1 MSEESNNK
9 RIPQKGDGK
18 PKDKAPRRY
27 VVIFVLMCLIGLYIL
42 GRALYTMLPPESDYW
57 KEVGRNSKT
66 APIPASRGNILSC
79 DRQVLSGT
87 VPKYALYMDFAVS
100 DPDSVSKENTIAFR
114 DSAFRVDLDSIADGL
129 ARIFP
134 DRDAQWFRERLLQ
147 GKKRGKYSWR
157 IYPKLATY
165 VQYRACKELPL
176 LRESMYRSGFHGD
189 EMLLRLKPY
198 GGLASR
204 TIGELF
210 NDTSSRA
217 KCGLELSFDSILRGR
232 TGSKHFITVRNR
244 RVPVID
250 TPAENGHDLLTTL
263 DINIQDFADRTL
275 RKKLKENDVNGEIG
289 VAIVMEVETGD
300 VKAIVNLTR
309 GEDGEYY
316 EMKNNAVSDLWEP
329 GSTFKTASIMVALE
343 DGKID
348 LNKTVDCAP
357 GIVNMHGRNMKD
369 HCYPRRS
376 YGELEVKDI
385 LGQSSNIG
393 VSKIIDEAYGSNP
406 AAYVDGLHRE
416 GVGIPLNLPF
426 VGRGEPRVPHPLDKG
441 RYWSKSDLPWMS
453 IGYVTML
460 PPISTLTFYNA
471 IANGGKMVRPRFVK
485 AELKDGMVVREFPTE
500 VIKERICKPSTL
512 KDIQYCL
519 EHVVSGGLGRKAGN
533 GGKLFKVSGK
543 TGTAQVSENGSYAG
557 RKYMVSFCGY
567 FPSDAPKY
575 SCIVCIKKQGLPAS
589 GGGQCGPVFSEISQY
604 VMSRDSMRSALAAA
618 DTNSV
623 FVPEVTKGS
632 RRRAEAIVE
641 GMGLSD
647 KRIDIVETD
656 ITDLTKVPDVTGM
669 GVKDAVYIL
678 QKCGLHVRINGCG
691 QIARQ
696 DIAPGSPATKGKTI
710 TLTAAPKIK

>member
-1 MSEESNNK
+1 MQSKN
-9 RIPQKGDGK
+9 
-18 PKDKAPRRY
+18 DKAIKRY
-27 VVIFVLMCLIGLYIL
+27 RFILIVMLVGALYIL
-42 GRALYTMLPPESDYW
+42 GRTIYTMLPPESDYW

-66 APIPASRGNILSC
+66 ATIPANRGNILSC

-100 DPDSVSKENTIAFR
+100 DPDSVSKEKTIAFR
-114 DSAFRVDLDSIADGL
+114 DSAFRVDLDSIAEGL

-134 DRDAQWFRERLLQ
+134 DRDEQWFRQRLLQ

-165 VQYRACKELPL
+165 VQYRACKELPF
-176 LRESMYRSGFHGD
+176 LRESMYRSGFHAD

-204 TIGELF
+204 TIGELY
-210 NDTSSRA
+210 NDTSSRP
-217 KCGLELSFDSILRGR
+217 KCGLELSFDSILSGR
-232 TGSKHFITVRNR
+232 PGTKHYITMRNR
-244 RVPVID
+244 KVPVVD
-250 TPAENGHDLLTTL
+250 TPAENGHDLLTTI

-275 RKKLKENDVNGEIG
+275 RSKLKEELVNGEIG
-289 VAIVMEVETGD
+289 VAVVMEVKTGD

-309 GEDGEYY
+309 GQDGEYY

-343 DGKID
+343 DGKIT

-357 GIVNMHGRNMKD
+357 GIVDMHGRKMKD
-369 HCYPRRS
+369 HNWHRGG
-376 YGELEVKDI
+376 YGVLKVEDI

-406 AAYVDGLHRE
+406 AAYVDGLRRE

-426 VGRGEPRVPHPLDKG
+426 VGKGEPVVPHPLDKG
-441 RYWSKSDLPWMS
+441 RYWSKPDLPWMS

-471 IANGGKMVRPRFVK
+471 IANDGRMVRPRFVK

-500 VIKERICKPSTL
+500 VIKESICKPSTL
-512 KDIQYCL
+512 RDIQYCL

-533 GGKLFKVSGK
+533 GGRLFKVSGK
-543 TGTAQVSENGSYAG
+543 TGTAQFSENGSYAG

-567 FPSDAPKY
+567 FPSDNPKY
-575 SCIVCIKKQGLPAS
+575 SCIVCIKKYGLPAS

-604 VMSRDSMRSALAAA
+604 IMSRDSMRSAVLAA

-623 FVPEVTKGS
+623 FVPEVTRGS
-632 RRRAEAIVE
+632 RKRAEAIVE
-641 GMGLSD
+641 GMGLTGKSLD
-647 KRIDIVETD
+647 TAEADTLPLNQVS
-656 ITDLTKVPDVTGM
+656 DVTGM
-669 GVKDAVYIL
+669 GVKDAVFDL
-678 QKCGLHVRINGCG
+678 QKRGLRVRVNGCG
-691 QIARQ
+691 QIVKQ
-696 DIAPGSPATKGKTI
+696 DIAPGSPAVKGKTI
-710 TLTAAPKIK
+710 NLTATPRRN

>member
-1 MSEESNNK
+1 MEK
-9 RIPQKGDGK
+9 K
-18 PKDKAPRRY
+18 KDKATKRY
-27 VVIFVLMCLIGLYIL
+27 IVIFVMMFVSGLYIL
-42 GRALYTMLPPESDYW
+42 GKALYTMLPPERDYW
-57 KEVGRNSKT
+57 KEVGQHNR
-66 APIPASRGNILSC
+66 AAQIPANRGNILSC
-79 DRQVLSGT
+79 DHQVLSGT

-100 DPDSVSKENTIAFR
+100 DPDSLSKAKTIAFR
-114 DSAFRVDLDSIADGL
+114 DSAFRVDLDSIAKGL
-129 ARIFP
+129 AQIFP
-134 DRDAQWFRERLLQ
+134 DRDEQWFRQRLQ
-147 GKKRGKYSWR
+147 KGKERGKYSWR

-165 VQYRACKELPL
+165 VQYRACKELPF
-176 LRESMYRSGFHGD
+176 LRESMYRSGFHAD
-189 EMLLRLKPY
+189 EMLLRLKPF

-204 TIGELF
+204 TIGELY

-217 KCGLELSFDSILRGR
+217 KCGLELSFDSILRGKPG
-232 TGSKHFITVRNR
+232 TKHFTVLRNR
-244 RVPVID
+244 KIPIID
-250 TPAENGHDLLTTL
+250 TQAENGHDLLTTL

-275 RKKLKENDVNGEIG
+275 RSKLKEKDVNGEIG
-289 VAIVMEVETGD
+289 VAVVMEVKTGD

-329 GSTFKTASIMVALE
+329 GSRYKTASIMVALE

-348 LNKTVDCAP
+348 LNTTIDCAP

-376 YGELEVKDI
+376 YGELKVEDI

-393 VSKIIDEAYGSNP
+393 VSKIIDGAYGSNP

-426 VGRGEPRVPHPLDKG
+426 VGKGEPRVPHPNSKI

-471 IANGGKMVRPRFVK
+471 IANGGRMVKPRFVT

-512 KDIQYCL
+512 RDIQYCL
-519 EHVVSGGLGRKAGN
+519 EHVVSGGLGKKAGN

-543 TGTAQVSENGSYAG
+543 TGTAQFSENGSYAG
-557 RKYMVSFCGY
+557 RKYMISFCGY
-567 FPSDAPKY
+567 FPSDNPKY

-589 GGGQCGPVFSEISQY
+589 GGGMCGPVFSEISQY
-604 VMSRDSMRSALAAA
+604 IMSRDSMQSAVMAA

-623 FVPEVTKGS
+623 FIPQVTKGS
-632 RRRAEAIVE
+632 VGRAKAIVE
-641 GMGLSD
+641 GMGLTKNNMFCEEEDTAS
-647 KRIDIVETD
+647 
-656 ITDLTKVPDVTGM
+656 LAKVPDVTGM
-669 GVKDAVYIL
+669 GVKDAVYAL
-678 QKCGLHVRINGCG
+678 QQRGMKVRINGCG
-691 QIARQ
+691 QVARQ
-696 DIAPGSPATKGKTI
+696 DIAAGSPAIKGKHI
-710 TLTAAPKIK
+710 TLTAEPKKL

>member
-1 MSEESNNK
+1 MQSKN
-9 RIPQKGDGK
+9 
-18 PKDKAPRRY
+18 DKAIKRY
-27 VVIFVLMCLIGLYIL
+27 RFILIVMLVGALYIL
-42 GRALYTMLPPESDYW
+42 GRTIYTMLPPESDYW

-66 APIPASRGNILSC
+66 ATIPANRGNILSC

-100 DPDSVSKENTIAFR
+100 DPDSVSKEKTIAFR
-114 DSAFRVDLDSIADGL
+114 DSAFRVDLDSIAEGL

-134 DRDAQWFRERLLQ
+134 DRDEQWFRQRLLQ

-176 LRESMYRSGFHGD
+176 LRESMYRSGFHAD

-204 TIGELF
+204 TIGELY
-210 NDTSSRA
+210 NDTSSRP
-217 KCGLELSFDSILRGR
+217 KCGLELSFDSILSGR
-232 TGSKHFITVRNR
+232 PGTKHYITMRNR
-244 RVPVID
+244 KVPVVD
-250 TPAENGHDLLTTL
+250 TPAENGHDLLTTI

-275 RKKLKENDVNGEIG
+275 RSKLKEELVNGEIG
-289 VAIVMEVETGD
+289 VAVVMEVKTGD

-309 GEDGEYY
+309 GQDGEYY

-357 GIVNMHGRNMKD
+357 GIVNMHGRKMKD
-369 HCYPRRS
+369 HNWHRGG
-376 YGELEVKDI
+376 YGVLKVEDI

-406 AAYVDGLHRE
+406 AAFVDGLHRE
-416 GVGIPLNLPF
+416 GVGIPLDLPF
-426 VGRGEPRVPHPLDKG
+426 VGKGEPRVPSPRDKA
-441 RYWSKSDLPWMS
+441 RYWSKPDLPWMS

-512 KDIQYCL
+512 RDIQYCL

-543 TGTAQVSENGSYAG
+543 TGTAQFSENGSYAS

-567 FPSDAPKY
+567 FPSDDPKY
-575 SCIVCIKKQGLPAS
+575 SCIVCIKKHGLPAS

-604 VMSRDSMRSALAAA
+604 IMSRDSMRNAIAAA

-623 FVPEVTKGS
+623 FVPEVTRGS
-632 RRRAEAIVE
+632 RERAEAIVE
-641 GMGLSD
+641 GMGLTD
-647 KRIDIVETD
+647 KHLNTEEPDT
-656 ITDLTKVPDVTGM
+656 LPLNLVPDVLGM
-669 GVKDAVYIL
+669 GVKDAVYTL
-678 QKCGLHVRINGCG
+678 QKRGLRVRINGRG
-691 QIARQ
+691 PIVKQ
-696 DIAPGSPATKGKTI
+696 DVAPGSPATKGKTI
-710 TLTAAPKIK
+710 TLTASPKKN

>member
-1 MSEESNNK
+1 MQANN
-9 RIPQKGDGK
+9 
-18 PKDKAPRRY
+18 KDKATRRY
-27 VVIFVLMCLIGLYIL
+27 VGIFVLMCLIGLYIL
-42 GRALYTMLPPESDYW
+42 GKAVYTMLPPESDYW
-57 KEVGRNSKT
+57 KAVGLNSKT
-66 APIPASRGNILSC
+66 VKIPANRGNILSC

-100 DPDSVSKENTIAFR
+100 DPDSLSKEKTIAFR
-114 DSAFRVDLDSIADGL
+114 DSAFRVDLDSIAEGL

-134 DRDAQWFRERLLQ
+134 DRDVEWFRERLRQ

-157 IYPKLATY
+157 IYPKLASY
-165 VQYRACKELPL
+165 VQYRACKELPF
-176 LRESMYRSGFHGD
+176 LRESMYRSGFHAD

-210 NDTSSRA
+210 NDTSGLP
-217 KCGLELSFDSILRGR
+217 KCGLELSFDSILRGKP
-232 TGSKHFITVRNR
+232 GSKHYVTLRNR
-244 RVPVID
+244 RVPVVD
-250 TPAENGHDLLTTL
+250 TPAENGHDLLSTI

-275 RKKLKENDVNGEIG
+275 RSKLKEETVNGEIG
-289 VAIVMEVETGD
+289 VAVVMEVKTGD

-309 GEDGEYY
+309 GADGEYY

-357 GIVNMHGRNMKD
+357 GIIPMHGRKMKD
-369 HCYPRRS
+369 HNWHRGG
-376 YGELEVKDI
+376 YGVLKVEDI

-393 VSKIIDEAYGSNP
+393 VSRIIDEAYGSNP

-426 VGRGEPRVPHPLDKG
+426 VGKGEPRVPHPLEKG
-441 RYWSKSDLPWMS
+441 RYWSKPDLPWMS

-471 IANGGKMVRPRFVK
+471 IANGGKMVKPRFVK

-512 KDIQYCL
+512 RDIQYCL

-543 TGTAQVSENGSYAG
+543 TGTAQFSENGSYASH
-557 RKYMVSFCGY
+557 KYMVSFCGY
-567 FPSDAPKY
+567 FPSDDPKY

-604 VMSRDSMRSALAAA
+604 VMSRDSMRSAIAAA

-623 FVPEVTKGS
+623 FVPEVTRGS
-632 RRRAEAIVE
+632 GQRAEAIVE
-641 GMGLSD
+641 GMGLSKKQLD
-647 KRIDIVETD
+647 LVEADTVS
-656 ITDLTKVPDVTGM
+656 LKVVPDVTGM
-669 GVKDAVYIL
+669 GVKDAVFTL
-678 QKCGLHVRINGCG
+678 QKRGLRVRINGCG
-691 QIARQ
+691 QIAKQ
-696 DIAPGSPATKGKTI
+696 DIAPGTDAVKGKTI
-710 TLTAAPKIK
+710 TLTASPKKL

>member
-1 MSEESNNK
+1 MQVGN
-9 RIPQKGDGK
+9 
-18 PKDKAPRRY
+18 KDKAIRRY
-27 VVIFVLMCLIGLYIL
+27 IFIFVLMCLVGLYIL
-42 GRALYTMLPPESDYW
+42 VKAVYTMLPPESDYW

-66 APIPASRGNILSC
+66 AKIPANRGNILSC

-87 VPKYALYMDFAVS
+87 VPKYALYMDFAVH
-100 DPDSVSKENTIAFR
+100 DPDSAIEAKTRSFR
-114 DSAFRVDLDSIADGL
+114 DSAFRVDLDSIAQGL

-157 IYPKLATY
+157 IYPKLASY
-165 VQYRACKELPL
+165 VQYRACKELPF
-176 LRESMYRSGFHGD
+176 LRESMYRSGFHAD

-204 TIGELF
+204 TIGELY
-210 NDTSSRA
+210 NDTSSLP
-217 KCGLELSFDSILRGR
+217 KCGLELSFDSILRG
-232 TGSKHFITVRNR
+232 TPGSKHFIVVRNR
-244 RVPVID
+244 LVPIID
-250 TPAENGHDLLTTL
+250 APAENGHDLLSTI

-275 RKKLKENDVNGEIG
+275 RSKLKEDDVHGEIG
-289 VAIVMEVETGD
+289 VAIVMEVKTGD
-300 VKAIVNLTR
+300 VKAIVNLSR
-309 GEDGEYY
+309 AQDGEYY
-316 EMKNNAVSDLWEP
+316 EMDNHAVYDLWEP

-369 HCYPRRS
+369 HNWHRGG
-376 YGELEVKDI
+376 YGTLKVEDI

-393 VSKIIDEAYGSNP
+393 VSTIIDEAYSSNP

-426 VGRGEPRVPHPLDKG
+426 HNAPDPRIPHPLSKE
-441 RYWSKSDLPWMS
+441 RYWSKTDLPWMS

-471 IANGGKMVRPRFVK
+471 IANGGKMVKPRFVK

-512 KDIQYCL
+512 RDIQYCL

-543 TGTAQVSENGSYAG
+543 TGTAQFSEGGSYAG

-567 FPSDAPKY
+567 FPSDDPKY

-604 VMSRDSMRSALAAA
+604 IMSRDSMRSAVAAA

-623 FVPEVTKGS
+623 FVPEITKGS
-632 RRRAEAIVE
+632 KSRAEAIVE
-641 GMGLSD
+641 GMGLERKQLSIIEAD
-647 KRIDIVETD
+647 T
-656 ITDLTKVPDVTGM
+656 LPLNKVPDVTGM
-669 GVKDAVYIL
+669 GAKDAVFEL
-678 QKCGLHVRINGCG
+678 QKRGMRVRINGCG
-691 QIARQ
+691 QIAKQ
-696 DIAPGSPATKGKTI
+696 DIAPGSPAVKGKTI
-710 TLTAAPKIK
+710 TLTAAPKKN

>member
-1 MSEESNNK
+1 MQSKN
-9 RIPQKGDGK
+9 
-18 PKDKAPRRY
+18 DKAIKRY
-27 VVIFVLMCLIGLYIL
+27 RFILIVMLVGALYIL
-42 GRALYTMLPPESDYW
+42 GRTIYTMLPPESDYW

-66 APIPASRGNILSC
+66 ATIPANRGNILSC

-100 DPDSVSKENTIAFR
+100 DPDSVSKEKTIAFR
-114 DSAFRVDLDSIADGL
+114 DSAFRVDLDSIAEGL

-134 DRDAQWFRERLLQ
+134 DRDEQWFRQRLLQ

-165 VQYRACKELPL
+165 VQYRACKELPF
-176 LRESMYRSGFHGD
+176 LRESMYRSGFHAD

-204 TIGELF
+204 TIGELY
-210 NDTSSRA
+210 NDTSSRP
-217 KCGLELSFDSILRGR
+217 KCGLELSFDSILSGR
-232 TGSKHFITVRNR
+232 PGTKHYITMRNR
-244 RVPVID
+244 KVPVVD
-250 TPAENGHDLLTTL
+250 TPAENGHDLLTTI

-275 RKKLKENDVNGEIG
+275 RSKLKEELVNGEIG
-289 VAIVMEVETGD
+289 VAVVMEVKTGD

-309 GEDGEYY
+309 GQDGEYY

-357 GIVNMHGRNMKD
+357 GIVNMHGRKMKD
-369 HCYPRRS
+369 HNWHRGG
-376 YGELEVKDI
+376 YGVLKVEDI

-406 AAYVDGLHRE
+406 AAFVDGLHRE
-416 GVGIPLNLPF
+416 GVGIPLDLPF
-426 VGRGEPRVPHPLDKG
+426 VGKGEPRVPSPRDKA
-441 RYWSKSDLPWMS
+441 RYWSKPDLPWMS

-512 KDIQYCL
+512 RDIQYCL

-543 TGTAQVSENGSYAG
+543 TGTAQFSENGSYAG

-567 FPSDAPKY
+567 FPSDDPKY
-575 SCIVCIKKQGLPAS
+575 SCIVCIKKHGLPAS
-589 GGGQCGPVFSEISQY
+589 CGGQCGPVFSEISQY
-604 VMSRDSMRSALAAA
+604 IMSRDSMRNAVAAA

-623 FVPEVTKGS
+623 FVPEATRGS
-632 RRRAEAIVE
+632 RERAEAIVE
-641 GMGLSD
+641 GMGLTD
-647 KRIDIVETD
+647 KHLNTEEPDT
-656 ITDLTKVPDVTGM
+656 LPLNLVPDVLGM
-669 GVKDAVYIL
+669 GVKDAVYTL
-678 QKCGLHVRINGCG
+678 QKRGLRVRINGRG
-691 QIARQ
+691 PIVKQ
-696 DIAPGSPATKGKTI
+696 DVAPGSPATKGKTI
-710 TLTAAPKIK
+710 TLTASPKKN

>member
-1 MSEESNNK
+1 MK
-9 RIPQKGDGK
+9 QTGK
-18 PKDKAPRRY
+18 DIAPRRY
-27 VVIFVLMCLIGLYIL
+27 VVIFVLMCLVGLYIL
-42 GRALYTMLPPESDYW
+42 GKALYTMLPPESDYW

-66 APIPASRGNILSC
+66 ATIPASRGNILSC

-87 VPKYALYMDFAVS
+87 VPKYALYMDFAVH
-100 DPDSVSKENTIAFR
+100 DPDSSIEAKTRAFR
-114 DSAFRVDLDSIADGL
+114 DSAFRVDLDSIAQGL

-134 DRDAQWFRERLLQ
+134 DRDADWFRERLLK
-147 GKKRGKYSWR
+147 GKARGKYSWR

-165 VQYRACKELPL
+165 VQYRACKELPF
-176 LRESMYRSGFHGD
+176 LRESMYRSGFHAD

-210 NDTSSRA
+210 NDTSSRP
-217 KCGLELSFDSILRGR
+217 KCGLEMSYDSILRGKP
-232 TGSKHFITVRNR
+232 GSKHFIVMRNR
-244 RVPVID
+244 RVPIVD
-250 TPAENGHDLLTTL
+250 VQAENGHDLLTTI

-275 RKKLKENDVNGEIG
+275 RRKLKEELVNGEIG
-289 VAIVMEVETGD
+289 VAIVMEVKTGD
-300 VKAIVNLTR
+300 VKAIVNLSR
-309 GEDGEYY
+309 AQDGEYY
-316 EMKNNAVSDLWEP
+316 EMDNHAIYDLWEP

-369 HCYPRRS
+369 HNWHRGG
-376 YGELEVKDI
+376 YGTLKVEDI

-393 VSKIIDEAYGSNP
+393 VSKIIDEAYSSNP

-426 VGRGEPRVPHPLDKG
+426 HNAPSPRVPHPLSKE
-441 RYWSKSDLPWMS
+441 RYWSKTDLPWMS

-471 IANGGKMVRPRFVK
+471 IANGGKMVKPRFVK
-485 AELKDGMVVREFPTE
+485 AELKDGMVLREFPTE

-533 GGKLFKVSGK
+533 GGRLFKVSGK
-543 TGTAQVSENGSYAG
+543 TGTAQFSENGSYAG

-567 FPSDAPKY
+567 FPSDDPKY

-604 VMSRDSMRSALAAA
+604 IMSRDSMRSAIAAA

-632 RRRAEAIVE
+632 KRRAEAIIE

-647 KRIDIVETD
+647 KHVEIADADTVP
-656 ITDLTKVPDVTGM
+656 LNKVPDVTGM
-669 GVKDAVYIL
+669 GVKDAVYTL
-678 QKCGLHVRINGCG
+678 QQRGLRVRINGRG
-691 QIARQ
+691 EIIKQ
-696 DIAPGSPATKGKTI
+696 DIAPGTIATKGRTI
-710 TLTAAPKIK
+710 NLTASPKNR

>member
-1 MSEESNNK
+1 MQAGN
-9 RIPQKGDGK
+9 
-18 PKDKAPRRY
+18 KDKAIRRY
-27 VVIFVLMCLIGLYIL
+27 IFIFVLMCLVGLYIL
-42 GRALYTMLPPESDYW
+42 GKAVYTMLPPESDYW

-66 APIPASRGNILSC
+66 AKIPANRGNILSC

-87 VPKYALYMDFAVS
+87 VPKYALYMDFAVH
-100 DPDSVSKENTIAFR
+100 DPDSAIEAKTRAFR
-114 DSAFRVDLDSIADGL
+114 DSAFRVDLDSIAHGL

-157 IYPKLATY
+157 IYPKLASY
-165 VQYRACKELPL
+165 VQYRACKELPF
-176 LRESMYRSGFHGD
+176 LRESMYRSGFHAD

-204 TIGELF
+204 TIGELY
-210 NDTSSRA
+210 NDTSSLP
-217 KCGLELSFDSILRGR
+217 KCGLELSFDSILRG
-232 TGSKHFITVRNR
+232 TPGSKHFIVVRNR
-244 RVPVID
+244 LVPIID
-250 TPAENGHDLLTTL
+250 APAENGHDLLSTI

-275 RKKLKENDVNGEIG
+275 RSKLKEDDVHGEIG
-289 VAIVMEVETGD
+289 VAIVMEVKTGD
-300 VKAIVNLTR
+300 VKAIVNLSR
-309 GEDGEYY
+309 AQDGEYY
-316 EMKNNAVSDLWEP
+316 EMDNHAVYDLWEP

-369 HCYPRRS
+369 HNWHRGG
-376 YGELEVKDI
+376 YGTLKVEDI

-393 VSKIIDEAYGSNP
+393 VSKIIDEAYHDNP

-426 VGRGEPRVPHPLDKG
+426 HKAPDPRIPHPLSKE
-441 RYWSKSDLPWMS
+441 RYWSKTDLPWMS

-471 IANGGKMVRPRFVK
+471 IANGGKMVKPRFVK

-512 KDIQYCL
+512 RDIQYCL

-543 TGTAQVSENGSYAG
+543 TGTAQFSEGGSYAG

-567 FPSDAPKY
+567 FPSDDPKY

-604 VMSRDSMRSALAAA
+604 IMSRDSMRSAVAAA

-623 FVPEVTKGS
+623 FVPEITKGS
-632 RRRAEAIVE
+632 KNRAEAIVE
-641 GMGLSD
+641 GMGLERKQLSMIEAD
-647 KRIDIVETD
+647 T
-656 ITDLTKVPDVTGM
+656 LPLNKVPDVTGM
-669 GVKDAVYIL
+669 GAKDAVFEL
-678 QKCGLHVRINGCG
+678 QKRGMRVRINGCG
-691 QIARQ
+691 QIATQ
-696 DIAPGSPATKGKTI
+696 DIAPGSPAIKGKTI
-710 TLTAAPKIK
+710 NLTAAPKKN

>member
-1 MSEESNNK
+1 MQAN
-9 RIPQKGDGK
+9 
-18 PKDKAPRRY
+18 KDKAPRRY
-27 VVIFVLMCLIGLYIL
+27 IVLFVGMCVIGLYIL
-42 GRALYTMLPPESDYW
+42 GKALYTMLPPESDYW
-57 KEVGRNSKT
+57 KEVGLNSRTSK
-66 APIPASRGNILSC
+66 IPASRGNILSC

-100 DPDSVSKENTIAFR
+100 DPDSLSKERTIAFR
-114 DSAFRVDLDSIADGL
+114 DSAFRVDLDSIAEGL

-134 DRDAQWFRERLLQ
+134 DRDVEWFRDRLLQ

-176 LRESMYRSGFHGD
+176 LRESMYRSGFHAD

-210 NDTSSRA
+210 NDTSSQP
-217 KCGLELSFDSILRGR
+217 KCGLELSFDSILRG
-232 TGSKHFITVRNR
+232 TPGSKHYIVMRNR
-244 RVPVID
+244 KVPVID
-250 TPAENGHDLLTTL
+250 KQAENGHDLLTTI

-275 RKKLKENDVNGEIG
+275 RRKLKEADVNGEVG
-289 VAIVMEVETGD
+289 VAVVMEVKTGD

-343 DGKID
+343 DGKIT

-357 GIVNMHGRNMKD
+357 GIVNMHGRKMKD
-369 HCYPRRS
+369 HNWS
-376 YGELEVKDI
+376 KGGYGTLKVEEI
-385 LGQSSNIG
+385 LGYSSNIG
-393 VSKIIDEAYGSNP
+393 VSTIIDEAYHDNP
-406 AAYVDGLHRE
+406 SAYVEGLHRE

-426 VGRGEPRVPHPLDKG
+426 VGKGEPYVPHPKDKN
-441 RYWSKSDLPWMS
+441 RYWSKPDLPWMS

-471 IANGGKMVRPRFVK
+471 IANGGKMVKPRFVK
-485 AELKDGMVVREFPTE
+485 AELKDGMVLREFPTE

-519 EHVVSGGLGRKAGN
+519 EGVVSRGLGKKAGN
-533 GGKLFKVSGK
+533 GGKYFKVSGK
-543 TGTAQVSENGSYAG
+543 TGTAQFSENGSYAG

-567 FPSDAPKY
+567 FPSDDPKY
-575 SCIVCIKKQGLPAS
+575 SCIVCIRKKGLPAS

-604 VMSRDSMRSALAAA
+604 IMSRDSMQNAALAS
-618 DTNSV
+618 DSLSV
-623 FVPEVTKGS
+623 FVPEATKGN
-632 RRRAEAIVE
+632 RHRAEAIVE
-641 GMGLSD
+641 GMGLS
-647 KRIDIVETD
+647 KKPLNMVEEDTVA
-656 ITDLTKVPDVTGM
+656 LNKVPDVTGM
-669 GVKDAVYIL
+669 GVKDAVYAL
-678 QKCGLHVRINGCG
+678 QSRGLRVRINGCG
-691 QIARQ
+691 QITRQ
-696 DIAPGSPATKGKTI
+696 DIAPGSLAVKGKTI
-710 TLTAAPKIK
+710 NLTAAPKKN

>member
-1 MSEESNNK
+1 MQSKN
-9 RIPQKGDGK
+9 
-18 PKDKAPRRY
+18 DKAIKRY
-27 VVIFVLMCLIGLYIL
+27 RFILIVMLVGALYIL
-42 GRALYTMLPPESDYW
+42 GRTIYTMLPPESDYW

-66 APIPASRGNILSC
+66 ATIPANRGNILSC

-100 DPDSVSKENTIAFR
+100 DPDSVSKEKTIAFR
-114 DSAFRVDLDSIADGL
+114 DSAFRVDLDSIAEGL

-134 DRDAQWFRERLLQ
+134 DRDEQWFRQRLLQ

-165 VQYRACKELPL
+165 VQYRACKELPF
-176 LRESMYRSGFHGD
+176 LRESMYRSGFHAD

-204 TIGELF
+204 TIGELY
-210 NDTSSRA
+210 NDTSSRP
-217 KCGLELSFDSILRGR
+217 KCGLELSFDSILSGR
-232 TGSKHFITVRNR
+232 PGTKHYITMRNR
-244 RVPVID
+244 KVPVVD
-250 TPAENGHDLLTTL
+250 TPAENGHDLLTTI

-275 RKKLKENDVNGEIG
+275 RSKLKEELVNGEIG
-289 VAIVMEVETGD
+289 VAVVMEVKTGD

-309 GEDGEYY
+309 GQDGEYY

-357 GIVNMHGRNMKD
+357 GIVNMHGRKMKD
-369 HCYPRRS
+369 HNWHRGG
-376 YGELEVKDI
+376 YGVLKVEDI

-406 AAYVDGLHRE
+406 AAFVDGLHRE
-416 GVGIPLNLPF
+416 GVGIPLDLPF
-426 VGRGEPRVPHPLDKG
+426 VGKGEPRVPSPRDKA
-441 RYWSKSDLPWMS
+441 RFWSKPDLPWMS

-512 KDIQYCL
+512 RDIQYCL

-543 TGTAQVSENGSYAG
+543 TGTAQFSENGSYAG

-567 FPSDAPKY
+567 FPSDDPKY
-575 SCIVCIKKQGLPAS
+575 SCIVCIKKHGLPAS

-604 VMSRDSMRSALAAA
+604 IMSRDSMRNAVAAA

-623 FVPEVTKGS
+623 FVPEATRGS
-632 RRRAEAIVE
+632 RERAEAIVE
-641 GMGLSD
+641 GMGLTD
-647 KRIDIVETD
+647 KHLNTEEPDT
-656 ITDLTKVPDVTGM
+656 LPLNLVPDVLGM
-669 GVKDAVYIL
+669 GVKDAVYTL
-678 QKCGLHVRINGCG
+678 QKRGLRVRINGRG
-691 QIARQ
+691 QITKQ

-710 TLTAAPKIK
+710 TLTASPKKN

>member
-1 MSEESNNK
+1 MQAN
-9 RIPQKGDGK
+9 
-18 PKDKAPRRY
+18 KDKAPKRY
-27 VVIFVLMCLIGLYIL
+27 IFIFVLMCLAGLYIL
-42 GRALYTMLPPESDYW
+42 GKALYTMLPPESDYW
-57 KEVGRNSKT
+57 KEVGRNSRMER
-66 APIPASRGNILSC
+66 IPANRGNILSC

-87 VPKYALYMDFAVS
+87 VPKYALYMDFAVH
-100 DPDSVSKENTIAFR
+100 DPDSSIEAKTRAFR

-134 DRDAQWFRERLLQ
+134 DRDAKWFRDRLLQ
-147 GKKRGKYSWR
+147 GKARGKYSWR
-157 IYPKLATY
+157 IYPKLASY

-176 LRESMYRSGFHGD
+176 LRESMYRSGFHAD

-204 TIGELF
+204 TIGELY
-210 NDTSSRA
+210 NDTSSQP
-217 KCGLELSFDSILRGR
+217 KCGLELSFDSILRGNP
-232 TGSKHFITVRNR
+232 GMKHYIVVRNR
-244 RVPVID
+244 RVPVVD
-250 TPAENGHDLLTTL
+250 APAENGHDLLTTI

-275 RKKLKENDVNGEIG
+275 RSKLKEEDVHGEVG
-289 VAIVMEVETGD
+289 VAIVMEVKTGD
-300 VKAIVNLTR
+300 VKAIVNLSR
-309 GEDGEYY
+309 GADGEYY

-369 HCYPRRS
+369 HNWSRGG
-376 YGELEVKDI
+376 YGTLKVEDI

-416 GVGIPLNLPF
+416 GVGIPLDLPF
-426 VGRGEPRVPHPLDKG
+426 VGKGEPYVPHPLNKN
-441 RYWSKSDLPWMS
+441 RYWSKPDLPWMS
-453 IGYVTML
+453 IGYVTQL

-471 IANGGKMVRPRFVK
+471 IANDGKMVKPRFVK
-485 AELKDGMVVREFPTE
+485 AELKDGMVLREFPTE
-500 VIKERICKPSTL
+500 VIRERICKPSTL
-512 KDIQYCL
+512 RDIQYCL

-543 TGTAQVSENGSYAG
+543 TGTAQCSENGSYAG

-567 FPSDAPKY
+567 FPSDNPKY
-575 SCIVCIKKQGLPAS
+575 SCIVCIKKHGLPAS

-604 VMSRDSMRSALAAA
+604 IMSRDSVRSALAAA
-618 DTNSV
+618 DSNSV

-632 RRRAEAIVE
+632 RQRAKAIVE
-641 GMGLSD
+641 GMGLAE
-647 KRIDIVETD
+647 KQLNVVEPDTMS
-656 ITDLTKVPDVTGM
+656 LNKVPDVTGM
-669 GVKDAVYIL
+669 GVKDAVYVL
-678 QKCGLHVRINGCG
+678 QKRGMRVRINGCG
-691 QIARQ
+691 QIAKQ
-696 DIAPGSPATKGKTI
+696 DIAPGSPATNGKTI
-710 TLTAAPKIK
+710 TLTAVPKI

>member
-1 MSEESNNK
+1 MKQVN
-9 RIPQKGDGK
+9 
-18 PKDKAPRRY
+18 KDKAPKRY
-27 VVIFVLMCLIGLYIL
+27 IVIFVLMCLIGIYIL
-42 GRALYTMLPPESDYW
+42 GKALYTMLPPESDYW

-66 APIPASRGNILSC
+66 ATIPASRGNILSC

-100 DPDSVSKENTIAFR
+100 DPDSLSKAKTIAFR
-114 DSAFRVDLDSIADGL
+114 ETAFRANLDSMAKGL

-134 DRDAQWFRERLLQ
+134 DYDADWFRKRLLK
-147 GKKRGKYSWR
+147 GKQRGKYSWR
-157 IYPKLATY
+157 IYPKLASY
-165 VQYRACKELPL
+165 VQYRACKELPF
-176 LRESMYRSGFHGD
+176 LRESMYRSGFHAD

-204 TIGELF
+204 TIGELY
-210 NDTSSRA
+210 NDTTSLP
-217 KCGLELSFDSILRGR
+217 KCGLELSFDSILRGKP
-232 TGSKHFITVRNR
+232 GKKHYTIVRNR
-244 RVPVID
+244 RVPIID
-250 TPAENGHDLLTTL
+250 VPVENGHDLLTTI

-275 RKKLKENDVNGEIG
+275 RSKMKEKDVNGEIG
-289 VAIVMEVETGD
+289 VVVVMEVKTGD

-309 GEDGEYY
+309 GADGEYY

-329 GSTFKTASIMVALE
+329 GSTFKTASIMIALE

-348 LNKTVDCAP
+348 VNKVVDCAP
-357 GIVNMHGRNMKD
+357 GIVKMHGRNMKD
-369 HCYPRRS
+369 HNWHKGGYK
-376 YGELEVKDI
+376 ELKVEDI

-393 VSKIIDEAYGSNP
+393 VSKIIDEAYGGNP
-406 AAYVDGLHRE
+406 SAYVDGLHRI

-426 VGRGEPRVPHPLDKG
+426 VGRGEPYVPHPKNKE
-441 RYWSKSDLPWMS
+441 RYWSKPDLPWMS

-485 AELKDGMVVREFPTE
+485 AELKDGMVLREFPTE

-512 KDIQYCL
+512 RDIQYCL
-519 EHVVSGGLGRKAGN
+519 EHVVSGGLGKKAGN

-543 TGTAQVSENGSYAG
+543 TGTAQFSENGSYAS

-567 FPSDAPKY
+567 FPSDEPKY

-604 VMSRDSMRSALAAA
+604 IMSRDSMRSAVAAA
-618 DTNSV
+618 DTSSV
-623 FVPEVTKGS
+623 FVPAVTRGS
-632 RRRAEAIVE
+632 RERAEAIVD

-647 KRIDIVETD
+647 KRLDIVETD
-656 ITDLTKVPDVTGM
+656 TVSLDKVPDVTGM
-669 GVKDAVYIL
+669 GVKDAVYVL
-678 QKCGLHVRINGCG
+678 QQRGLRVRVNGCG
-691 QIARQ
+691 QIVKQ
-696 DIAPGSPATKGKTI
+696 DLPAGTVAVRGRKI
-710 TLTAAPKIK
+710 TLTASAEKL